1 MLKGKYVA
9 TVTYE
14 FDIPNDALK
23 EMIDAVSSD
32 SFGDVI
38 TENMNDVLG
47 DEFNDEFSNCKVEMV
62 SFEREEVPE

>member
-9 TVTYE
+9 TITYE
-14 FDIPNDALK
+14 FDIPNDVLK

-38 TENMNDVLG
+38 TENIDDLLS
-47 DEFNDEFSNCKVEMV
+47 DDLNDEFANCKVEMV
-62 SFEREEVPE
+62 SYEHEEVPE